1 MKMMYII
8 LVVVF
13 CVIAFVG
20 AFYGYQIYQ
29 SNTYNTLLNQSENN
43 MLQSESYINQTSF
56 TSGSAETN
64 MQYIY
69 DAENSTAAAINETE
83 EMENV
88 APDTATYQYA
98 VIRLDELQNMSKS
111 EDNGL
116 RIFQDM
122 QTNGVFAAAIDAVN
136 LNSTITATNNNISTN
151 QNLLIQLVNNNP
163 PLKQRLTNILGQNTV
178 NQMLSNT

>member
-1 MKMMYII
+1 M
-8 LVVVF
+8 
-13 CVIAFVG
+13 
-20 AFYGYQIYQ
+20 
-29 SNTYNTLLNQSENN
+29 
-43 MLQSESYINQTSF
+43 
-56 TSGSAETN
+56 ET
-64 MQYIY
+64 
-69 DAENSTAAAINETE
+69 
-83 EMENV
+83 V